1 MAGQPNNTNSLTHGL
16 TAVLT
21 SGRLPKGCSY
31 IRKTCAAL
39 KMLIEGQVLSVK
51 GEVSLVDA
59 ATIQSCIRW
68 ERHALLS
75 QRWLRTEAGLN
86 PDQKLSFSR
95 EIARAS
101 AERDKCLRL
110 LQLDK
115 PQDAFQTLLDS
126 FAESEPVPQP
136 DAVAGVVDAPGVPSG
151 QPHTTP

>member
-51 GEVSLVDA
+51 GELSLVDA
-59 ATIQSCIRW
+59 ATIQSCVRW
-68 ERHALLS
+68 ERHALLC
-75 QRWLRTEAGLN
+75 QRWLRLEPGLN
-86 PDQKLSFSR
+86 PDQRLAFSR

-110 LQLDK
+110 LNLDK
-115 PQDAFQTLLDS
+115 PQDAFQAILDS
-126 FAESEPVPQP
+126 FNESEHPQPP
-136 DAVAGVVDAPGVPSG
+136 DAVATLPDVPGVPSG
-151 QPHTTP
+151 QPQANA